1 VSRSKNG
8 EAQTPSYLLVFD
20 LSDDMEQRAWAVLQ
34 TLAAQRRSK
43 RTLMGFLLALD
54 EIRKRTG
61 TDYSVDDMLARFI
74 SSMVTGGPTRGYLQ
88 LPSSDLSE
96 DAPSVII
103 GTADHADPDEVRDE
117 LALSMGDLFG
127 DDD

>member
-43 RTLMGFLLALD
+43 RTLMGFLLALG

-74 SSMVTGGPTRGYLQ
+74 SSMVAGNQTRGYVQ

-96 DAPSVII
+96 DAPSII
-103 GTADHADPDEVRDE
+103 VGTADHADPNEIRDE